1 MNANP
6 QHNESQA
13 VNADAPS
20 LETVTGS
27 VESIVFRND
36 ETGYTV
42 CSVKTQGDGDRQ
54 YDAVVTVVGSC
65 AAIWEGEEI
74 HAEGEWVRHPS
85 HGQQFQAKTIPCI
98 TPTST
103 ESIRRYIASGML
115 TGIGHNYAKS

>member
-6 QHNESQA
+6 QHNESQT
-13 VNADAPS
+13 VNADTPS

-65 AAIWEGEEI
+65 AAIWEGEDI
-74 HAEGEWVRHPS
+74 HAEYGAIWPAV
-85 HGQQFQAKTIPCI
+85 
-98 TPTST
+98 
-103 ESIRRYIASGML
+103 
-115 TGIGHNYAKS
+115 